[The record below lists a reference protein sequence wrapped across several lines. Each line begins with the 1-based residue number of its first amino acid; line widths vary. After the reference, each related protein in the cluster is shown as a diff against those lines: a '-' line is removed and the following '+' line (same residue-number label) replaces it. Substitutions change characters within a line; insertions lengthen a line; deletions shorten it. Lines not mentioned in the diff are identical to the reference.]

1 MFARCL
7 PWLFLLVWSTGYAAA
22 KLALEF
28 TEPLNLL
35 AYRFVGAALFVTPFV
50 VFMRLSIPPLAVI
63 KQLAATGLFLHIGHF
78 GTMYVGMK
86 MGASA
91 SIMALIAASQPALI
105 ILASALYVRSWPSWQ
120 TWCALGLG
128 LAGAGWIV
136 GLNMNGQTGYLLGA
150 LLGFVAVLGMSV
162 GQVIE
167 KNRTLHVHP
176 ITATWVQYCFAA
188 LIAVPTA
195 WLFEGLVFTASSTL
209 FWTVG
214 HLVVVNTVIGMLLMF
229 ALVRTGSLAQATAI
243 MFLVPA
249 MGAFFAWPVVGEVPS
264 WWTVPGFVLAMAG
277 ALWTRKLQ
285 NKGNQAQKRK

>member
-1 MFARCL
+1 MFIRLL
-7 PWLFLLVWSTGYAAA
+7 PWLFLVVWSTGYAVA
-22 KLALEF
+22 KLALEY
-28 TEPLNLL
+28 TEPFNLL

-50 VFMRLSIPPLAVI
+50 IFMRLSLPPLSTI
-63 KQLAATGLFLHIGHF
+63 KQLAATGVFLHIGHF

-86 MGASA
+86 LGASA

-105 ILASALYVRSWPSWQ
+105 ILASALYIRSWPSWQ

-136 GLNMNGQTGYLLGA
+136 GLNMDGQTGYLLGA

-167 KNRTLHVHP
+167 KNRKLHVHLV
-176 ITATWVQYCFAA
+176 TATWVQYCFAA
-188 LIAVPTA
+188 VIAAPLA
-195 WLFEGLVFTASSTL
+195 WLVEGVIYVPSEAL
-209 FWTVG
+209 FWSVG

-249 MGAFFAWPVVGEVPS
+249 MGAFFAWPVVGETPS
-264 WWTVPGFVLAMAG
+264 WWTLPGFGLAMAG
-277 ALWTRKLQ
+277 ALWTRRLQ
-285 NKGNQAQKRK
+285 RL

>member
-1 MFARCL
+1 MFTRLL
-7 PWLFLLVWSTGYAAA
+7 PWLFLAVWSTGYAVA
-22 KLALEF
+22 KLALAY
-28 TEPLNLL
+28 TEPFNLL

-50 VFMRLSIPPLAVI
+50 IFMRLSLPPLSTI
-63 KQLAATGLFLHIGHF
+63 KQLAATGVFLHIGHF

-86 MGASA
+86 LGASA

-105 ILASALYVRSWPSWQ
+105 ILSTALYRRFWPSWQ

-150 LLGFVAVLGMSV
+150 LLGFVAVLGMSL

-176 ITATWVQYCFAA
+176 ITATWVQYCCAA
-188 LIAVPTA
+188 VIAAPLA
-195 WLFEGLVFTASSTL
+195 WLVEGVVYVPSEAL
-209 FWTVG
+209 FWSVG

-249 MGAFFAWPVVGEVPS
+249 MGAFFAWPIVGEIPS
-264 WWTVPGFVLAMAG
+264 WWTLPGFGLAMAG
-277 ALWTRKLQ
+277 ALWTRRLQ
-285 NKGNQAQKRK
+285 RMVRG

>member
-1 MFARCL
+1 MFTRLL
-7 PWLFLLVWSTGYAAA
+7 PWLFLVVWSTGYAVA
-22 KLALEF
+22 KLALEY
-28 TEPLNLL
+28 TEPFNLL

-50 VFMRLSIPPLAVI
+50 IFMRLSLPPLSTI
-63 KQLAATGLFLHIGHF
+63 KQLAATGVFLHIGHF

-86 MGASA
+86 LGASA

-105 ILASALYVRSWPSWQ
+105 ILASALYIRSWPSWQ

-136 GLNMNGQTGYLLGA
+136 GLNMDGQTGYLLGA

-167 KNRTLHVHP
+167 KNRKLHVHP
-176 ITATWVQYCFAA
+176 VTATWVQYCFAA
-188 LIAVPTA
+188 VIAAPLA
-195 WLFEGLVFTASSTL
+195 WLVEGVIYVPSEALLWS
-209 FWTVG
+209 VG

-249 MGAFFAWPVVGEVPS
+249 MGAFFAWPVVGETPS
-264 WWTVPGFVLAMAG
+264 WWTLPGFGLAMAG
-277 ALWTRKLQ
+277 ALWTRRLQ
-285 NKGNQAQKRK
+285 RPVE